1 MTEVNK
7 NNIKSYLE
15 LCEKVYDM
23 NEKSMD
29 YLKHR
34 LSDDW
39 TPVKEYQELI
49 NNSLKKGAIYEDQRL
64 RFDIDLGLSSIS
76 DIFKDTDQSYKMF
89 RHSFAA
95 ALSYLEDEENVEI
108 TYKDFLSNKVKYNK
122 NITKI
127 KKVLEQVYK
136 KENYL
141 FREDFSRSYSE
152 EGCAAAIIK
161 AYERIGASKKSD
173 KKLQLVISFNP
184 MDWLLSSTKENFSS
198 CFNIDNSSGGYHYS
212 LGLPFLAGDKNRVMI
227 YISTGLKKEHLG
239 ITVDSVQARTWGI
252 LGVNKKVAI
261 VKWYPNVIVDNVA
274 LSQITNSNIF
284 VGKNSFSE
292 SLYSYDSLFTKKG
305 IFLGVYS
312 DMGRLKVDSN
322 NEIKLY
328 GNGKEGF
335 QWFSDNGIDLSR
347 EASGRHSFDVQ
358 RDIGAFFGIS
368 AGYVISKWKKYGL
381 HLDNYFTTCYCKKCG
396 KDKVGFFV
404 RENFYC
410 KDCYK
415 DAFYTCGLCG
425 ERHELE
431 EDTKKL
437 VDSNNKTVYI
447 CENCS
452 GSISN
457 YTCSCCG
464 VFDRNLQPAN
474 KGNEHIC
481 KSCKEKE
488 GYDYCERCGN
498 LYKDFTYFYNTY
510 NNTSKS
516 CCDDCKDSVY
526 KDLLGVAKSV
536 NTFNRSFKILARRG
550 RSID

>member
-23 NEKSMD
+23 NEKSME

-39 TPVKEYQELI
+39 APVKEYQELI
-49 NNSLKKGAIYEDQRL
+49 NNSLEKGAVYEDQRL

-89 RHSFAA
+89 RHSFEA
-95 ALSYLEDEENVEI
+95 ALSYLENEEYVEI

-141 FREDFSRSYSE
+141 FREDFSKSYSE
-152 EGCAAAIIK
+152 EVCASAIIK

-227 YISTGLKKEHLG
+227 YISTGLQKEHLG

-252 LGVNKKVAI
+252 LGANKKVAI

-292 SLYSYDSLFTKKG
+292 SLYPYDSLFTKKG
-305 IFLGVYS
+305 VFLGVYS
-312 DMGRLKVDSN
+312 DMGRLKVNSN

-335 QWFSDNGIDLSR
+335 QWFTDNGIDLSR
-347 EASGRHSFDVQ
+347 ETSGRHSFDVQ
-358 RDIGAFFGIS
+358 RDVGAFFGFN
-368 AGYVISKWKKYGL
+368 AGYVISKWKKHGL
-381 HLDNYFTTCYCKKCG
+381 HLDNYFNTCYCKKCG

-404 RENFYC
+404 RDNFYC

-415 DAFYTCGLCG
+415 DAFYICSLCG
-425 ERHELE
+425 ERHELK

-437 VDSNNKTVYI
+437 IDINNKTVYI
-447 CENCS
+447 CESCS
-452 GSISN
+452 DSIN
-457 YTCSCCG
+457 RYTCSCCG
-464 VFDRNLQPAN
+464 VFDRNLLSAN
-474 KGNEHIC
+474 KGKERIC
-481 KSCKEKE
+481 KNCKEKE
-488 GYDYCERCGN
+488 GYDFCEKCGD
-498 LYKDFTYFYNTY
+498 LYKNFTYFYNTY
-510 NNTSKS
+510 NNTSKR
-516 CCDDCKDSVY
+516 CCDSCKDSVY
-526 KDLLGVAKSV
+526 ENLLGFAKSA
-536 NTFNRSFKILARRG
+536 NTFNRSFKILTRRG